1 MTEPSP
7 LRVGWI
13 DAPALVLFGL
23 LAAVVLLQ
31 FLTRYVLAD
40 SLAWTEEIA
49 RYLLIA
55 TAYAGSV
62 TALRKGAHI
71 FLELTYRIA
80 PSASVKPLAI
90 MADTV
95 TAAFHALLAVHA
107 MQLAIVADRRMT
119 SIDLPRSIVYG
130 FVALTLA
137 VATVIAVRHLLRRWR
152 QGSREIIA
160 DIEQAAGREE
170 PAC

>member
-1 MTEPSP
+1 MTDPSSI
-7 LRVGWI
+7 RVRWI

-71 FLELTYRIA
+71 FLELTYRLA
-80 PSASVKPLAI
+80 PPASVKPLAI
-90 MADTV
+90 MADSV
-95 TAAFHALLAVHA
+95 TAAFHALLTVHA
-107 MQLAIVADRRMT
+107 MQLAIDADRRMT

-137 VATVIAVRHLLRRWR
+137 VATVISVRQLIRRCR
-152 QGSREIIA
+152 QESGEVLA
-160 DIEQAAGREE
+160 DIEQAAGGEE
-170 PAC
+170 PEC